1 MAITTASADLSSL
14 KHVELRKWIEETAA
28 LTKPDSIYICD
39 GSENEWNRITTHLV
53 EVGTLVKLKKKPN
66 SFWAASDPTD
76 VARVEDRTF
85 ICSVNESDAGP
96 TNNWMAPAQMKQEM
110 TALYDGCMTGRTMYV
125 IPFCMGPI
133 NSKNPMF
140 GVEITDSPYVVVSMK
155 IMARMGTDALNAMGT
170 DAVFVK
176 ALHSVG
182 APLAAGQDDVPWPCS
197 DTKYISQ
204 FPEEHM
210 IWSYG
215 SGYGGNALLGKK
227 CYSLRIASVIGRDEG
242 WLAEHML
249 ILKLTNPKGKVH

>member
-1 MAITTASADLSSL
+1 MAITTAGADLSAIRN
-14 KHVELRKWIEETAA
+14 EQLRNWIQEVAA

-53 EVGTLVKLKKKPN
+53 EVGTLVKLAKKPN
-66 SFWAASDPTD
+66 SFLAASDPTD

-96 TNNWMAPAQMKQEM
+96 TNNWMAPAQMKSEM
-110 TALYDGCMTGRTMYV
+110 TKLYDGCMRGRTMYV

-140 GVEITDSPYVVVSMK
+140 GVEITDSAYVVVSMK

-182 APLAAGQDDVPWPCS
+182 APLKPGQDDVTWPCS
-197 DTKYISQ
+197 DTK
-204 FPEEHM
+204 
-210 IWSYG
+210 
-215 SGYGGNALLGKK
+215 
-227 CYSLRIASVIGRDEG
+227 
-242 WLAEHML
+242 
-249 ILKLTNPKGKVH
+249 